1 MSHLRIVALL
11 LLAPVLAVA
20 ATGIEGDW
28 AGVLDIGAIQLRV
41 ALHLTRAADGSLTG
55 ALDSLDQGANGI
67 PLSNV
72 TENGGSLLIEI
83 KAVGATY
90 KAEWNADGSQIS
102 GTFSQGG
109 RDLPLAFHRGAPP
122 ELIRPQNPKK
132 PYPYDEEDVV
142 YDNPQSGN
150 KLAGTLTL
158 PRSPA
163 PHPVVLLITGSGPQ
177 DRDEAIMGHRPFLVI
192 ADYLTRRGIAVLRV
206 DDRGTGKSTGK
217 FQEATTVDFAGDARA
232 SVEFLKTRKDID
244 PKQIGLIGHSEGG
257 IIAPMLASQSS
268 DIAFIVMLAGP
279 GVIGEEV
286 LLAQQYLIARAMG
299 TPEDVA
305 EKNRDIQRMMLG
317 VVKEE
322 KDAAE
327 VKRKV
332 HEGVE
337 KLQAGLTEDQRKA
350 QSETIGGLDREIPT
364 LTSSWFRAFLVYD
377 PRPALEKVKVPVLA
391 MNGALDLQVPPH
403 QNLPAIAAALEAGG
417 NPDYQIVKLPHL
429 NHLFQTAQTG
439 SPTEYSK
446 IEETFAPVALQVLG
460 DWIVRHVK

>member
-217 FQEATTVDFAGDARA
+217 FQEATTVDFAGDGRA

>member
-142 YDNPQSGN
+142 YDNPQSG
-150 KLAGTLTL
+150 
-158 PRSPA
+158 
-163 PHPVVLLITGSGPQ
+163 
-177 DRDEAIMGHRPFLVI
+177 
-192 ADYLTRRGIAVLRV
+192 
-206 DDRGTGKSTGK
+206 
-217 FQEATTVDFAGDARA
+217 
-232 SVEFLKTRKDID
+232 
-244 PKQIGLIGHSEGG
+244 
-257 IIAPMLASQSS
+257 
-268 DIAFIVMLAGP
+268 
-279 GVIGEEV
+279 
-286 LLAQQYLIARAMG
+286 
-299 TPEDVA
+299 
-305 EKNRDIQRMMLG
+305 
-317 VVKEE
+317 
-322 KDAAE
+322 
-327 VKRKV
+327 
-332 HEGVE
+332 
-337 KLQAGLTEDQRKA
+337 
-350 QSETIGGLDREIPT
+350 
-364 LTSSWFRAFLVYD
+364 
-377 PRPALEKVKVPVLA
+377 
-391 MNGALDLQVPPH
+391 
-403 QNLPAIAAALEAGG
+403 
-417 NPDYQIVKLPHL
+417 
-429 NHLFQTAQTG
+429 
-439 SPTEYSK
+439 
-446 IEETFAPVALQVLG
+446 
-460 DWIVRHVK
+460 